1 MDIRKQLMNVAEG
14 MENGHI
20 TNENGNYYHHHEK
33 SMENP
38 QTFKNKTTCS
48 PSSNKCTDEQ
58 NQSTKSY
65 IHTLIHHSPPP
76 RSDGRDGFSLV
87 IH

>member
-1 MDIRKQLMNVAEG
+1 MDIRKQLTNVAES

-33 SMENP
+33 SMEIP

-65 IHTLIHHSPPP
+65 IYSHLFIIALLSEVMEEMD
-76 RSDGRDGFSLV
+76 SA
-87 IH
+87 